1 MPFEKGHKKVGGRK
15 KGTPNVKTKELRD
28 FYAAFLKQNMTEV
41 QKLFD
46 DLKDPKDKLSFF
58 LAVSEFIAPKISRQ
72 EVSQESGDIIVI
84 RPSR

>member
-28 FYAAFLKQNMTEV
+28 FYASFLKHNMTEV
-41 QKLFD
+41 QQLFNE
-46 DLKDPKDKLSFF
+46 LTDPKDKLSFF
-58 LAVSEFIAPKISRQ
+58 LAVSEFVAPKISRQ
-72 EVSQESGDIIVI
+72 EVSHESEEIIVI